1 MSRAFAPSR
10 VSKVVELWR
19 SDLSK
24 TNKKAASALA
34 DPAEY
39 KNLFP
44 DFDVSLHTESF
55 RTNTS
60 LKLAFSFRKRDDE
73 DLSGIPYNTSSVKF
87 NDDIQN
93 VEALQNAGDAHED
106 LSLSH
111 EAKIAAE
118 LNEEHMNEADAHDS
132 VTAVTP
138 LDPCDQDAV

>member
-1 MSRAFAPSR
+1 MTLGAFQRQLSCPRIRSIPSFKN
-10 VSKVVELWR
+10 SELWR

-34 DPAEY
+34 DPAES

-44 DFDVSLHTESF
+44 DFDLSLHTESHF

-60 LKLAFSFRKRDDE
+60 LKLAFSFQKRDDE

-106 LSLSH
+106 FH
-111 EAKIAAE
+111 Y
-118 LNEEHMNEADAHDS
+118 HMKPKLQQN
-132 VTAVTP
+132 
-138 LDPCDQDAV
+138 